1 MPQRDDKVSVDFGRI
16 SSATWERLGEFPA
29 STVEKAIP
37 LLVKARSEGR
47 VICSPATLKRGLKD
61 SLSKKLWL
69 MPETAEIL
77 NRISDETGLPRSSLI
92 LAALDLYFEGIPARS
107 APSGGSAGVESTQSG
122 SAGRTR

>member
-1 MPQRDDKVSVDFGRI
+1 MCLRQYRYRRVRFPSYSHSTYPWMNSGQGDKPDMPQRDDKVSVDFGRI

-77 NRISDETGLPRSSLI
+77 NRI
-92 LAALDLYFEGIPARS
+92 
-107 APSGGSAGVESTQSG
+107 
-122 SAGRTR
+122 